1 MGYGKLL
8 IGVTGNAMDVDV
20 RDYEEAG
27 ADCVLIK
34 PMRMEHLEKLL
45 QYCTLY
51 GCQSSHPLIER
62 SQKASNERVSFTIP
76 IVIIIYIV

>member
-1 MGYGKLL
+1 
-8 IGVTGNAMDVDV
+8 MDVDV

-45 QYCTLY
+45 QYCALY
-51 GCQSSHPLIER
+51 GCQSAKALR
-62 SQKASNERVSFTIP
+62 SESMKAMVTVSVKDFVLASSSPSIRT
-76 IVIIIYIV
+76 VG